1 MIRRLAL
8 LLAAAAA
15 MAGPQPASAHP
26 HVFVTVK
33 SELVY
38 GPDGSMTAVRHSWT
52 FDDMFS
58 TYATQGLETKQKGVF
73 TREDLAPLA
82 EVNITSMKEYNYF
95 THAKADGKKIAFGDP
110 KDYWLEY
117 KDAILTLH
125 FTLPLKTAA
134 RSKTFEL
141 EVYDPEYFI
150 DLSFDEKEPAKL
162 ASAPAQCQLAM
173 TKPEPPAPP
182 ADLQRL
188 DRAARAAEAFAGMGG
203 QFASKISVK
212 CQ

>member
-1 MIRRLAL
+1 MFRRLAL
-8 LLAAAAA
+8 VLAAAALA
-15 MAGPQPASAHP
+15 LLPQQASAHP

-38 GPDGSMTAVRHSWT
+38 GPDGSATAVRHAWT

-82 EVNITSMKEYNYF
+82 EVNVTSMKEYGYF
-95 THAKADGKKIAFGDP
+95 THIKADGKKVPLSDA
-110 KDYWLEY
+110 KDYWLEFR
-117 KDAILTLH
+117 DSVLTLH
-125 FTLPLKTAA
+125 FTLPLKSALK
-134 RSKTFEL
+134 SKALEV
-141 EVYDPEYFI
+141 EVYDPEYFV

-162 ASAPAQCQLAM
+162 AGAPAQCTLAM
-173 TKPEPPAPP
+173 TKPEVPAASGP
-182 ADLQRL
+182 QGL
-188 DRAARAAEAFAGMGG
+188 DRAARAAEAFAGMGA
-203 QFASKISVK
+203 QFASRISVK